1 MSVRASTAATD
12 PRDLIGRPVASLSEP
27 VLILDGDALDR
38 NLRAMSA
45 WAKGR
50 VLLRPHA
57 KTHRSAAIGRLQ
69 RELGAAGLTVAT
81 VRDGLRLARSG
92 LDSILVARQIPAGQD
107 LAGLAAAARGTE
119 IIVVADSPAAVD
131 ALALAAGRAGSHFGV
146 LVDID
151 LGMHRSGVT
160 TQRAALRLGAAVASR
175 SALRLRGLMGYEGHV
190 VLDPEP
196 RRRAASAARA
206 MRRLADYVA
215 AFERA
220 GLSTE
225 IVSAGAT
232 STCETTGASPR
243 VTEVQPGSYALMDA
257 GYARLAGAFEP
268 ALGIACTV
276 VARHGEAAVVNC
288 GRRQFGLAFLRE
300 SQSAG
305 GGALIRS
312 VGQDQTIV
320 EFAGGRGPAAGDRV
334 YLHVSD
340 VSSASAETWHYVV
353 ARGGPR
359 EGTVAEIWPTI
370 QAGDRFPGRGGPVR
384 G

>member
-1 MSVRASTAATD
+1 MSFRPSTAPAD
-12 PRDLIGRPVASLSEP
+12 PHDLIGQPVASLTEP
-27 VLILDGDALDR
+27 ILVLDGDALDR

-69 RELGAAGLTVAT
+69 RDLGAAGLTVAT
-81 VRDGLRLARSG
+81 VRDALRLARAG

-107 LAGLAAAARGTE
+107 LSELAAAARATE
-119 IIVVADSPAAVD
+119 IILVADSLAAVE
-131 ALALAAGRAGSHFGV
+131 ALALAAARAGSSFGV
-146 LVDID
+146 LVDVD

-160 TQRAALRLGAAVASR
+160 TPRAALGLGAAVAGST
-175 SALRLRGLMGYEGHV
+175 ALRLRGLMGYEGHV
-190 VLDPEP
+190 VQDPDP

-206 MRRLADYVA
+206 MRRLADFVA

-225 IVSAGAT
+225 IVSAGGTAT
-232 STCETTGASPR
+232 HETTGASPW

-257 GYARLAGAFEP
+257 GYARLAGGFEP
-268 ALGIACTV
+268 ALGIACAV
-276 VARHGEAAVVNC
+276 VGRDREAAFVNC
-288 GRRQFGLAFLRE
+288 GRSQFGLACLRE

-305 GGALIRS
+305 GGMLIRS
-312 VGQDQTIV
+312 IGQDQTVV
-320 EFAGGRGPAAGDRV
+320 EFAGRGPDVGDRL
-334 YLHVSD
+334 YLQVSD
-340 VSSASAETWHYVV
+340 ISSASAETWHYVV

-359 EGTVAEIWPTI
+359 EGVVTEIWPTI
-370 QAGDRFPGRGGPVR
+370 QAEDRFPGRGGRVR